1 MDGLQPLP
9 GGLVPML
16 LSAAW
21 LLCIP
26 KVLAVL
32 LSSSRTP
39 GTSLGHILVAR
50 SGKQQPGTYSVQ
62 VHGKVKKYRVV
73 A

>member
-1 MDGLQPLP
+1 M
-9 GGLVPML
+9 LVL
-16 LSAAW
+16 TAW

-62 VHGKVKKYRVV
+62 CPWQSEKYGVV